1 MLQIIASLVSG
12 TLMGAGLA
20 VSGMINPN
28 KVLNFLDIFGN
39 WDPTLIFVMGGAIV
53 AAFPGFWIARRKA
66 KPFLAPDFQIPPR
79 KDFDGHLFIGAA
91 IFGVGW
97 GLVGFCPGPA
107 LSALTSGS
115 WPVIGFVAAM
125 TAGMAIY
132 RWEVIPMAGN
142 RGSK

>member
-66 KPFLAPDFQIPPR
+66 KPILAPDFQIPLR
-79 KDFDGHLFIGAA
+79 KDFDGRLFIGAA

-107 LSALTSGS
+107 LSALTTGS

-125 TAGMAIY
+125 SVGMAIY
-132 RWEVIPMAGN
+132 HWEVIPMFSS
-142 RGSK
+142 RRSR